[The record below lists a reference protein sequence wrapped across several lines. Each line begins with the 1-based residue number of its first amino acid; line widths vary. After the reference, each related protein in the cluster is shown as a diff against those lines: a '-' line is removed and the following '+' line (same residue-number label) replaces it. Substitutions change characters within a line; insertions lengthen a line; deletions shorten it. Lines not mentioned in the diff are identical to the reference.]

1 MIKKEKVQ
9 SCPNPIYCLQSHD
22 VPFGT
27 SDDLYCKQLFEAI
40 PFCIATTIVPIAPP
54 AKALP
59 VKADFIID
67 TSAAGTAVIFVI
79 IMIAPSAT

>member
-27 SDDLYCKQLFEAI
+27 SDDLYCKQLFEA
-40 PFCIATTIVPIAPP
+40 
-54 AKALP
+54 K
-59 VKADFIID
+59 FIM
-67 TSAAGTAVIFVI
+67 TAF
-79 IMIAPSAT
+79 PLLF